1 MKDEIRFSLKT
12 YDYVINKK
20 TNEIILKEKCE
31 NPFDW
36 ANRVAAEAW
45 LDRDVNC
52 YQFGRCS
59 IAFDREGHVGK
70 AVCNPSDVWDSNAGI
85 AIAYSRLKGLPI
97 NPYYLPN
104 VPKEKPKSNKRKQLR
119 VYKSGM
125 RVCDIF
131 DKEKG
136 TVVSDT
142 SRADTLVHIRWD
154 NPKTRKF
161 QYVVRKSI
169 MLVEED

>member
-12 YDYVINKK
+12 YDYVIDKK
-20 TNEIILKEKCE
+20 TNEIVLKEKYE
-31 NPFDW
+31 SPSDW

-45 LDRDVNC
+45 RDRDVNC
-52 YQFGRCS
+52 RQFGRCS
-59 IAFDREGHVGK
+59 IAYDRDGHVGK
-70 AVCNPSDVWDSNAGI
+70 AVCNPRDSWDSNVGI

-125 RVCDIF
+125 RVCDVF

-161 QYVVRKSI
+161 QYVIRKSI

>member
-12 YDYVINKK
+12 YDYVIDKK
-20 TNEIILKEKCE
+20 TNEIVLKEKYE
-31 NPFDW
+31 SPSDW
-36 ANRVAAEAW
+36 ANRVATEAW
-45 LDRDVNC
+45 RDRDVNC
-52 YQFGRCS
+52 RQFGRCS
-59 IAFDREGHVGK
+59 IAYDRDGHVGK
-70 AVCNPSDVWDSNAGI
+70 AVCNPRDSWDSNAGI

-104 VPKEKPKSNKRKQLR
+104 VPEEKSKPNKRKQLR
-119 VYKSGM
+119 IYKRGM
-125 RVCDIF
+125 RVCDVF

-136 TVVSDT
+136 TIISDT
-142 SRADTLVHIRWD
+142 SRQDTLVHIKWD
-154 NPKTRKF
+154 DPKTKKF